1 MLTKKAAKRFQL
13 LREGKSKIICRSIW
27 LLVTRKCPF
36 ECRHC
41 YFCGSPKGESMTIAQ
56 AKQAVSHLPVRV
68 ETLGISGGEP
78 FTNPELL
85 KKTLEFIKARN
96 FPNLTQLTVQTLGFW
111 ARDRKKTIRM
121 VKELLELGVNSFYV
135 YGNDSWHLEQG
146 LNPEHP
152 RLLID
157 VLREEFGAFE
167 PEKMEKMNFVFERDK
182 ITYSTHQTG
191 QILPIGRAK
200 WATVKD
206 EWRHI
211 EKEPICKCKDFLHL
225 NPNGYL
231 YTINFNGEVHFCIY
245 QTAPSLGNIFEQP
258 LTQILKNAR
267 RRKIF
272 QIMNRGDIREFAEQ
286 ISGIPKSEAEN
297 EITEHGR
304 CVYHIEL
311 LKKYFENRKDRP
323 VLYSV
328 FEKEQKKG

>member
-1 MLTKKAAKRFQL
+1 M
-13 LREGKSKIICRSIW
+13 I
-27 LLVTRKCPF
+27 TRKCPF

-41 YFCGSPKGESMTIAQ
+41 YFCGSPKGESMSIEQ
-56 AKQAVSHLPVRV
+56 AKQAVFHLPVRV

-78 FTNPELL
+78 FTNPKLL

-111 ARDRKKTIRM
+111 ARDREKTIRK
-121 VKELLELGVNSFYV
+121 VKELLELGVNSFYI

-146 LNPEHP
+146 LNPEYP

-167 PEKMEKMNFVFERDK
+167 PEKMEKMNFVFKRDK
-182 ITYSTHQTG
+182 ITYSTRRTG

-200 WATVKD
+200 WATVSN

-211 EKEPICKCKDFLHL
+211 EKEPICKCRDFLHL

-245 QTAPSLGNIFEQP
+245 QTAPSLGNIFKQSM
-258 LTQILKNAR
+258 TQILKNAR
-267 RRKIF
+267 RRKILR
-272 QIMNRGDIREFAEQ
+272 IMNQGDIREFAEQ
-286 ISGIPKSEAEN
+286 ISGIQKLEAEN

-304 CVYHIEL
+304 CSYCIRLFE
-311 LKKYFENRKDRP
+311 KYFENRKDRP

-328 FEKEQKKG
+328 FEKEQKEG